1 MKVYMEGSD
10 EETDDKE
17 QRLPADLE
25 PEQPLHCV
33 GLEPKQHFT
42 QPPPRFTEATLVKAL
57 EEQGIGRPSTYAQII
72 DTIVRRGY
80 VEVKERRFFPT
91 ELGTIVV
98 DLLKEHF
105 PQVIDIEFTARME
118 QHLDRIEDGD
128 VEWVDV
134 IHKFYGP
141 FNEALERAQEEMKAV
156 EIEEEVTDELCEKCG
171 RNLVIKWGRFGKF
184 LACPGYPECKF
195 TKPILNEIGVTC
207 PGCGE
212 GQIVERRTR
221 RGRMFYGCSR
231 YPDCDFT
238 SWQRPAKTVCPRCG
252 KFMVEQRRRGELVA
266 VACSD
271 KECGFTAAPDAL
283 PVAAPSGQR

>member
-1 MKVYMEGSD
+1 MKVYLEGTD
-10 EETDDKE
+10 EETEDKE

-25 PEQPLHCV
+25 PDQPLHCV
-33 GLEPKQHFT
+33 ELDPKQHFT
-42 QPPPRFTEATLVKAL
+42 QPPPRYTEATLVKAL

-80 VEVKERRFFPT
+80 VETKERRFFPT

-105 PQVIDIEFTARME
+105 PQVIDVEFTARME
-118 QHLDRIEDGD
+118 AHLDRIEDGD

-134 IHKFYGP
+134 IQKFYHP
-141 FNEALERAQEEMKAV
+141 FSEALERAQEEMKAV

-171 RNLVIKWGRFGKF
+171 RNMVVKWGRFGKF
-184 LACPGYPECKF
+184 LACPGYPDCKF

-207 PGCGE
+207 PTCGE
-212 GQIVERRTR
+212 GQIVERRSR
-221 RGRMFYGCSR
+221 RGRTFYGCSR

-238 SWQRPAKTVCPRCG
+238 SWQRPAKTPCPRCG
-252 KFMVEQRRRGELVA
+252 KHMVEQRRRGEVVA

-271 KECGFTAAPDAL
+271 KECGFTASPDAL
-283 PVAAPSGQR
+283 SAVASTGQR